1 MKPQAKKKK
10 EPSIILYSVR
20 SFLQEISDWRSLIR
34 TEWPLLLLMIG
45 GITLLIFISDP
56 LPPRNVY
63 MAVGQP
69 GSSFEQ
75 LGNKFKPYF
84 EKEGITLHLVHTS
97 GYSES
102 MHEITRPDS
111 DVQAAFSLAGISP
124 KGRYPNLQTLG
135 SIEYVP
141 LWLFHRGKE
150 LDTQTILAAFAS
162 QKVSI
167 GPKGSGTDILSEKL
181 LTLTNLP
188 IKNNPNFLN
197 LGNKEAVQ
205 ALIDGKIFGM
215 FIADAENSPSLEKLL
230 SRDDISLFN
239 FEYAQAISKKIP
251 ILSPVL
257 LPKGALDLKMRRP
270 ASDVNMLATTA
281 TLLINKDMHPAVQH
295 IFMYASERISRN
307 LEPLFNNPDFFPVYL
322 DHNIPLSPIAARYYD
337 KGAPALEGK
346 LPFWIV
352 SYLDKIWLLL
362 VGAFAIIYPIFR
374 LFPNYRN
381 TRALLLISDAYTEM
395 LDIERQ
401 ANTTTDIDTLRGF
414 IDRLNAINIEILYTP
429 IPLVELNRLYAFK
442 GSLNTLRQLITNK
455 IKEIEK

>member
-20 SFLQEISDWRSLIR
+20 SLLQEISDWRSLIR

-45 GITLLIFISDP
+45 GISLLIFISDP

-84 EKEGITLHLVHTS
+84 ESEGITLNLVNTS

-102 MHEITRPDS
+102 IQQITRPDS
-111 DVQAAFSLAGISP
+111 GVEAAFSLAGISP
-124 KGRYPNLQTLG
+124 KGRYPSLQTLG

-150 LDTQTILAAFAS
+150 LDTQTILAAFAQ
-162 QKVSI
+162 QKVSL
-167 GPKGSGTDILSEKL
+167 GPKGSGTDILSQKL
-181 LTLTNLP
+181 LALTNLP
-188 IKNNPNFLN
+188 IENNPHFVH
-197 LGNKEAVQ
+197 LGNEEAIK
-205 ALIDGKIFGM
+205 ALIEGEIFGM
-215 FIADAENSPSLEKLL
+215 FIADAENSPSLQKLL
-230 SRDDISLFN
+230 SRSDISLFN
-239 FEYAQAISKKIP
+239 FEFAQAISKKIP
-251 ILSPVL
+251 ILNPVL

-295 IFMYASERISRN
+295 IFMFAAEQISRN

-322 DHNIPLSPIAARYYD
+322 DRNIPLSPIAARYYD

-362 VGAFAIIYPIFR
+362 VGAFAIVYPIFK

-401 ANTTTDIDTLRGF
+401 ANTTTDVDTLKIF
-414 IDRLNAINIEILYTP
+414 IERLNAINIEILHTP